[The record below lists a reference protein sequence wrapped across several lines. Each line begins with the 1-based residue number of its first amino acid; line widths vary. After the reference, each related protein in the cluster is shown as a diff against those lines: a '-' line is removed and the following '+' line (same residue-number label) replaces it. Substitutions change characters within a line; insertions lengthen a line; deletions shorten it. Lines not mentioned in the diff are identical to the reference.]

1 MRKLDFPTL
10 IEEGIAQLQQEE
22 KRQTTARLR
31 LRVQF
36 LRLLKTQEVASIKAA
51 AKVVGVSPKRGY
63 EWWNLYK
70 KQKLP
75 QFLKLNYKPRRTRL
89 SDEQLGQLIK
99 RAGEDNGFGSQAQVR
114 NYLADEF
121 QVSYTQAGVCLLF
134 QRLKIKAKV
143 PRPANIGADKEQQT
157 EYKKTLRG
165 E

>member
-10 IEEGIAQLQQEE
+10 IEEGIAELQKEE
-22 KRQTTARLR
+22 KQQTTARLR

-36 LRLLKTQEVASIKAA
+36 LRLLKTQEVDSIKSA

-70 KQKLP
+70 AQKLS
-75 QFLKLNYKPRRTRL
+75 QFLTLNYKPRRTRL
-89 SDEQLGQLIK
+89 SDEQLSQLIK
-99 RAGEDNGFGSQAQVR
+99 RAGADNGFGSQTEAR
-114 NYLADEF
+114 RYLADEF

-143 PRPANIGADKEQQT
+143 PRPENIGADKERQT
-157 EYKKTLRG
+157 EYKKTLLR